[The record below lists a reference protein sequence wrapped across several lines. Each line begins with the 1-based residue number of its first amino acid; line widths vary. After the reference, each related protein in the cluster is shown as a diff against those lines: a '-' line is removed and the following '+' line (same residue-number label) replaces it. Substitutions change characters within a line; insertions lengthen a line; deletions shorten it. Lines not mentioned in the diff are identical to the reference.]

1 MRVLVLKP
9 KEKLQLLDI
18 DNTLGTMEKILGGLT
33 IQYVEIGNKI
43 GVIYNYSSGLKRNI
57 EIPGDFLSGKSRS
70 FSGTI
75 VFASIYNDGK
85 NIEGLDESQIEYINM
100 IIKNSYIYEEDNY
113 LKGKE
118 LFYDNIKKSIEDIYI
133 REDLKA
139 KNVEMYLYD
148 KFSLAINDVP
158 HMVLIG
164 DLLKGTLK
172 VGDEVTIVSKNKVFK
187 SILLG
192 IEKNRELH
200 ESIESCEDIG
210 LVFKGTEE
218 EFKFLKESG
227 YLFVV

>member
-18 DNTLGTMEKILGGLT
+18 DNNLGTMEKILGGLT

-43 GVIYNYSSGLKRNI
+43 GVIHNYSRDLKKNI
-57 EIPGDFLSGKSRS
+57 EIPGGFLNGKSKT

-85 NIEGLDESQIEYINM
+85 NIEGLDEKQIEYINM
-100 IIKNSYIYEEDNY
+100 IIKNSYIYEEENY
-113 LKGKE
+113 VNGKE
-118 LFYDNIKKSIEDIYI
+118 VFYDNIKKSIEDIYM

-139 KNVEMYLYD
+139 KSVEMYLYD

-210 LVFKGTEE
+210 LIFKGKEE
-218 EFKFLKESG
+218 EFEFFKESG
-227 YLFVV
+227 YLFVI